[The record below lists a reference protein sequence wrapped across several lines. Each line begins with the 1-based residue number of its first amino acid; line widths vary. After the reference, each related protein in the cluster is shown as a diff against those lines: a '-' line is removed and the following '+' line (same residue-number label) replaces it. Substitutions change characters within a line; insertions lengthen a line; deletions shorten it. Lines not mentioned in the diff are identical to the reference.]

1 MSRIIQLVFILLVLL
16 AGTAFHLRNDQP
28 VALDFY
34 SGVLELPFSVWIL
47 LALTVGAVLGL
58 LACLPAMVSG
68 RIQIAR
74 LRRRLLVHEP
84 RDKPPTAPP
93 AAPGGGG

>member
-16 AGTAFHLRNDQP
+16 AGIAFHLRNDQVVP
-28 VALDFY
+28 LDFY

-47 LALTVGAVLGL
+47 LALTVGAVLGV
-58 LACLPAMVSG
+58 LACLPAMVGG

-84 RDKPPTAPP
+84 RDKQP
-93 AAPGGGG
+93 AATPGGGG

>member
-1 MSRIIQLVFILLVLL
+1 MTRIIQLVFILLVLL
-16 AGTAFHLRNDQP
+16 AGIAFHLRNDQL
-28 VALDFY
+28 VSLDFY
-34 SGVLELPFSVWIL
+34 TGVMELPFSVWIL

-74 LRRRLLVHEP
+74 LRRRLLAHEP
-84 RDKPPTAPP
+84 TGKKPPPV
-93 AAPGGGG
+93 APGSGG

>member
-16 AGTAFHLRNDQP
+16 AGIVFHLRNDQL

-34 SGVLELPFSVWIL
+34 SGILELPFSVWIL

-68 RIQIAR
+68 RIQNAR
-74 LRRRLLVHEP
+74 LRRRLLIYEP
-84 RDKPPTAPP
+84 RDKQPP
-93 AAPGGGG
+93 AALGGRG

>member
-28 VALDFY
+28 VVLDFY

-84 RDKPPTAPP
+84 RGKQPP

>member
-1 MSRIIQLVFILLVLL
+1 MSRIIQLLFILSVLL
-16 AGTAFHLRNDQP
+16 AGIAFHLRNDQLVP
-28 VALDFY
+28 LDFY

-47 LALTVGAVLGL
+47 LALTLGAVLGL
-58 LACLPAMVSG
+58 LACLPAMVSS

-74 LRRRLLVHEP
+74 LRRRLLAHEP
-84 RDKPPTAPP
+84 RDNQPP